1 MSSKIK
7 QLVSDLFQKDEK
19 KVIKTIV
26 LLEGDG
32 DASVIRP
39 LCELYL
45 ENKSEKINGKIVE
58 FLSKLSDSSATKEMI
73 EVIRDEKFEKV
84 RQDLLNT
91 MWQSKLDYT
100 PFLADFVAIACDG
113 SFLEAFEC
121 MTIIDNLEGPFE
133 ESQTLESQLYLKE
146 YLEAEK
152 GKDKQR
158 DQMVSDIAV
167 LIKDFDRSI

>member
-45 ENKSEKINGKIVE
+45 ENKSEKISTKIIE
-58 FLSKLSDSSATKEMI
+58 FLSKLS
-73 EVIRDEKFEKV
+73 
-84 RQDLLNT
+84 
-91 MWQSKLDYT
+91 
-100 PFLADFVAIACDG
+100 
-113 SFLEAFEC
+113 
-121 MTIIDNLEGPFE
+121 TIL
-133 ESQTLESQLYLKE
+133 
-146 YLEAEK
+146 
-152 GKDKQR
+152 
-158 DQMVSDIAV
+158 
-167 LIKDFDRSI
+167 SIIF